1 MICDVYQDLVAAHVD
16 GILSATEYHE
26 VEQHLAS
33 CTSCQQLFA
42 KESRFHTAFAARQ
55 LIVPVP
61 TNVERRLHK
70 VLRKESV
77 PALSWRDRFST
88 FFPQPRLAAGLA
100 IAGLV
105 IAVALS
111 QWFRSPPEPSWVTQA
126 KETFQAAT
134 TGQITL
140 AYRLD
145 DPQNLEA
152 ALNRSGQLDFV
163 THVLDLRAA
172 GYRPMGG
179 HVIYFNEHPV
189 ALVRYEGTD
198 GPLICLRQKGP
209 APTMPS
215 GSEGKKG
222 QYLYTHAGYSFSFVQ
237 HPDHFC
243 LLITRL
249 PREIFQHRL
258 GMVPAA

>member
-1 MICDVYQDLVAAHVD
+1 MTCEVYQDLVAAHVD
-16 GILSATEYHE
+16 GALSATEYHE

-33 CTSCQQLFA
+33 CASCQQLFA
-42 KESRFHTAFAARQ
+42 EESRFHPAFAARQ

-61 TNVERRLHK
+61 TDVEQRLRT
-70 VLRKESV
+70 VLRKES
-77 PALSWRDRFST
+77 ALSFSWRDRLSAL
-88 FFPQPRLAAGLA
+88 FPQPRLAAGVA

-105 IAVALS
+105 IAVVLS
-111 QWFRSPPEPSWVTQA
+111 QWFRSAPEPSWVTQA
-126 KETFQAAT
+126 EETFQAAT
-134 TGQITL
+134 TGQIIL

-163 THVLDLRAA
+163 TPVLDLRAA
-172 GYRPMGG
+172 GYRPLGG
-179 HVIYFNEHPV
+179 HVISFNERPV

-198 GPLICLRQKGP
+198 GPLICLRQKGL

-222 QYLYTHAGYSFSFVQ
+222 QYLYTHAGYTFSFVQ
-237 HPDHFC
+237 YSDHFC
-243 LLITRL
+243 MLITRL
-249 PREIFQHRL
+249 PQEIFQQRL